1 MDRSEI
7 ITLVSYTQVQD
18 PQGVR
23 RGTISTE
30 TTVFCQVDSIS
41 RAEFFDAGQN
51 GIKPEYRFSVF
62 FGDYAG
68 QRVVIYKGVKYSI
81 YRTYHA
87 RNDVIELY
95 AERKTGV

>member
-7 ITLVSYTQVQD
+7 ITLVSYTQTQD
-18 PQGVR
+18 QQGVR
-23 RGTISTE
+23 RDTTPTE

-51 GIKPEYRFSVF
+51 GIKPEYRFSMF

-68 QRVVIYKGVKYSI
+68 QRVVIYKGVTYSI

-87 RNDVIELY
+87 RTDVIELY